1 MTSPG
6 PSKFASINDADVKD
20 KAVLVRVDF
29 NVPFDKEGRITDDRR
44 ISSAVPTIKSILDR
58 GGKAVLM
65 SHLGRPDGTGYEAK
79 KSLEPVASH
88 LGTLLG
94 RDVLFPSRDCV
105 DEAAIAAVDAMNPGD
120 VLLLENLRF
129 NPGEKSGCKEFASQ
143 LAGYGDLYC
152 DEAFGSAHRADAS
165 MVGVPTCMK
174 PRPCVAGPLLE
185 KEIRWLRDAVSNPEH
200 PFVAILGGAKIS
212 DKLGTIRNL
221 AGKVDTLIVGGAM
234 AFTLLKA
241 MGHDIGKSLVES
253 SMIEE
258 AGRIIGDVEKTGTTL
273 LLPTDFVCGK
283 DPSGETH
290 TEVFGRDIPE
300 DYMGLDIGM
309 KTTEAFTS
317 AIRDARTI
325 IWNGPMGLFE
335 VPPFD
340 VGTRQVGEAIRD
352 ATAKGASSIAGG
364 GDTAAAVQAF
374 GLDEGFSH
382 VSTGGGASLKLLEG
396 QDLPGLDV
404 LDQT

>member
-1 MTSPG
+1 
-6 PSKFASINDADVKD
+6 
-20 KAVLVRVDF
+20 
-29 NVPFDKEGRITDDRR
+29 
-44 ISSAVPTIKSILDR
+44 
-58 GGKAVLM
+58 
-65 SHLGRPDGTGYEAK
+65 
-79 KSLEPVASH
+79 
-88 LGTLLG
+88 
-94 RDVLFPSRDCV
+94 
-105 DEAAIAAVDAMNPGD
+105 
-120 VLLLENLRF
+120 
-129 NPGEKSGCKEFASQ
+129 
-143 LAGYGDLYC
+143 
-152 DEAFGSAHRADAS
+152 

-185 KEIRWLRDAVSNPEH
+185 KEIRWLRDAVSTPEH

-221 AGKVDTLIVGGAM
+221 AGKVDTLIAGGAM

-283 DPSGETH
+283 EPSGETH

-374 GLDEGFSH
+374 GLNEGFSH